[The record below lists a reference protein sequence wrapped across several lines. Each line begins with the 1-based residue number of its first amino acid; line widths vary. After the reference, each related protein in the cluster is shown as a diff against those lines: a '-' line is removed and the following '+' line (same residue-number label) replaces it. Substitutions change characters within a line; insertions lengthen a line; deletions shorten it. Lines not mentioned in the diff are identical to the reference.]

1 MKEVTGVITAVRG
14 QGFDLESELGVE
26 SFTLG
31 MAAVLEAG
39 DLPAVAANRI
49 EVTVQYHD
57 VPDDTHHVAMRIFPS
72 TRPGFSRQAH

>member
-14 QGFDLESELGVE
+14 QGFDLETELGVE

-31 MAAVLEAG
+31 MAVVLEAG
-39 DLPAVAANRI
+39 DLPAVAQNGA

-57 VPDDTHHVAMRIFPS
+57 VPDDTHHVAMRIFPAG
-72 TRPGFSRQAH
+72 RPGFLRQAH